1 MIFEVVETLDLDVEV
16 ALATAPDKSVG
27 GDEIWE
33 SAEEQLRDVLS
44 NRAATSTTSSP
55 ATAPSTARKID
66 FGFEDA
72 LGRVWDGPTVQLDFN
87 MPDRFDLTYTGE
99 DNEPPAGDDPPRA
112 VRELRALLHGA
123 HRALRRRLP
132 LWLAPEQVRILPV
145 SDETLGYA
153 HRVKNELEDAGFR
166 VEVEDRDWTVG
177 RKIRAGH
184 DDRLPYMVI
193 VGEDEQEAG
202 TVSVRDRFEN
212 QRGDVDLD
220 AFVDHLVAER
230 DEKRTEPEF
239 VDAGERPGGQTLRSG
254 ARFSSYFDAALGR
267 LSYERRICADQA
279 RGRRTRR
286 RGADATGPDADGT
299 GAERRP
305 SPRSQ
310 GNEHAA
316 RRPPRPLVRRDHG
329 RGSGAAALH
338 VPDGQPVD
346 DSGLGN
352 GSASMEAAI
361 GNLVEPGDTMLVPTN
376 GYFGGRMKI
385 DGRARGRRGCRGI
398 GAVGRTPRPGRC

>member
-1 MIFEVVETLDLDVEV
+1 
-16 ALATAPDKSVG
+16 
-27 GDEIWE
+27 
-33 SAEEQLRDVLS
+33 
-44 NRAATSTTSSP
+44 
-55 ATAPSTARKID
+55 
-66 FGFEDA
+66 
-72 LGRVWDGPTVQLDFN
+72 

-99 DNEPPAGDDPPRA
+99 DNEDHQP
-112 VRELRALLHGA
+112 VMI
-123 HRALRRRLP
+123 HRALYGSYERFFMVLIEHFDGDFP

-239 VDAGERPGGQTLRSG
+239 VDAGVS
-254 ARFSSYFDAALGR
+254 AREAR
-267 LSYERRICADQA
+267 LSVPALVFRRILTLLWVGCHMS
-279 RGRRTRR
+279 
-286 RGADATGPDADGT
+286 DASALTKQEDDAPD
-299 GAERRP
+299 
-305 SPRSQ
+305 
-310 GNEHAA
+310 
-316 RRPPRPLVRRDHG
+316 
-329 RGSGAAALH
+329 
-338 VPDGQPVD
+338 
-346 DSGLGN
+346 
-352 GSASMEAAI
+352 
-361 GNLVEPGDTMLVPTN
+361 
-376 GYFGGRMKI
+376 
-385 DGRARGRRGCRGI
+385 
-398 GAVGRTPRPGRC
+398 VGELTPRTGR

>member
-1 MIFEVVETLDLDVEV
+1 
-16 ALATAPDKSVG
+16 
-27 GDEIWE
+27 
-33 SAEEQLRDVLS
+33 
-44 NRAATSTTSSP
+44 
-55 ATAPSTARKID
+55 
-66 FGFEDA
+66 
-72 LGRVWDGPTVQLDFN
+72 

-99 DNEPPAGDDPPRA
+99 DNEDHQP
-112 VRELRALLHGA
+112 VMI
-123 HRALRRRLP
+123 HRALYGSYERFFMVLIEHFDGDFP

-239 VDAGERPGGQTLRSG
+239 VDAE
-254 ARFSSYFDAALGR
+254 
-267 LSYERRICADQA
+267 
-279 RGRRTRR
+279 
-286 RGADATGPDADGT
+286 
-299 GAERRP
+299 
-305 SPRSQ
+305 
-310 GNEHAA
+310 
-316 RRPPRPLVRRDHG
+316 
-329 RGSGAAALH
+329 
-338 VPDGQPVD
+338 
-346 DSGLGN
+346 
-352 GSASMEAAI
+352 
-361 GNLVEPGDTMLVPTN
+361 
-376 GYFGGRMKI
+376 
-385 DGRARGRRGCRGI
+385 
-398 GAVGRTPRPGRC
+398 